1 MYSVSLR
8 GVCMC
13 VFFQGDLRGY
23 LAQQD
28 WKFRNADSLELQ
40 RMGCEIAA
48 GVTHLHKH
56 NFLHRYDTSDATRS
70 KPAATVLSNNLRL
83 DKTKCQHIT
92 SLLSFKLILIFR
104 CPVSLGFR

>member
-1 MYSVSLR
+1 
-8 GVCMC
+8 MC

-56 NFLHRYDTSDATRS
+56 NFLHRYDNQRCNTVN
-70 KPAATVLSNNLRL
+70 PAATLLSNNLCL

-92 SLLSFKLILIFR
+92 YLLSFKLILIF
-104 CPVSLGFR
+104 